1 LPEVG
6 ILKYMEKEKEKK
18 EEEKEEKNKEI
29 KESMLSPVTKV
40 KTQLDKEM
48 QEWEVDSTTSGD

>member
-1 LPEVG
+1 M
-6 ILKYMEKEKEKK
+6 KKK
-18 EEEKEEKNKEI
+18 EEEEEEKKREEKNKEI

-40 KTQLDKEM
+40 KTKLDKEM